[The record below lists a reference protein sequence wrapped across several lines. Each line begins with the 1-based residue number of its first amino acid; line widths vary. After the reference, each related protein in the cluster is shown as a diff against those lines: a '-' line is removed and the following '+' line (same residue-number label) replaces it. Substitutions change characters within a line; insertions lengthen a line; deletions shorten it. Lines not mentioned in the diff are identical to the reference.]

1 MSSPKHPK
9 SPKSP
14 EPRVPSSSLHAQCA
28 KPPISLSPQDP
39 QSPQPQAGPGRRHPG
54 ADGGAQPW
62 PRKPPV
68 PRALP
73 VTRQRGEG
81 GGAERGRVLPVGHQ
95 LHHLCLHGQLR
106 GLHGRRQGCGRGAP
120 RGWARRGVRL
130 RVGAAGPGGGVPAG
144 ATSAGRRGGTS
155 TGGWAGT
162 GTPAH
167 PRGDWDLPAQVAQ
180 PPQQGLAPSLSFP
193 SQHRWFGGGGVG
205 RGRELGDPPLP
216 PLPGAAAGG
225 LRGTSGLAS
234 GAGKRGAVR
243 RVLGRG
249 WRPGC
254 RAGTPWQAAQSR
266 LCASPAL
273 PAPLGNGTGPLSGA
287 GWQPGHGPAAPHR
300 PLPPPPPPP
309 RCPCHPRVSVPEPH
323 RDGRCHRPQGM
334 QRGPSPGRMQR
345 LHQPGAAGPHGERG
359 LQPSLRS

>member
-1 MSSPKHPK
+1 M
-9 SPKSP
+9 
-14 EPRVPSSSLHAQCA
+14 
-28 KPPISLSPQDP
+28 
-39 QSPQPQAGPGRRHPG
+39 
-54 ADGGAQPW
+54 
-62 PRKPPV
+62 
-68 PRALP
+68 
-73 VTRQRGEG
+73 
-81 GGAERGRVLPVGHQ
+81 
-95 LHHLCLHGQLR
+95 
-106 GLHGRRQGCGRGAP
+106 
-120 RGWARRGVRL
+120 
-130 RVGAAGPGGGVPAG
+130 GAAGPGGGVPAG

-205 RGRELGDPPLP
+205 RGRELGDPQLP

-300 PLPPPPPPP
+300 PLPPPPAPPAVP
-309 RCPCHPRVSVPEPH
+309 ATQGFPCRSPTGTGGVTGPGGCSAVPAPGGCSGSISPGLQVPTGSGGCSRPCGPDLRSKSCGTWGPTVALGTRWLSLWLCPLLRP
-323 RDGRCHRPQGM
+323 RDGG
-334 QRGPSPGRMQR
+334 GASGDSSP
-345 LHQPGAAGPHGERG
+345 AGCTGEG
-359 LQPSLRS
+359 LQHP